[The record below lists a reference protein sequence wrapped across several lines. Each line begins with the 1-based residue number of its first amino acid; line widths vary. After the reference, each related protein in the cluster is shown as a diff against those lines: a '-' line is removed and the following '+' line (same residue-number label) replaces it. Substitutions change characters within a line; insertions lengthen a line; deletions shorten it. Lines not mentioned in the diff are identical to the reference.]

1 MEDVATILTVNDSPE
16 QLALLA
22 HLLRA
27 AGYRVVAASD
37 GREGFEAA
45 ARERPHLII
54 SDVMMPGVGGIEL
67 CRLVRSDPALSQTPV
82 LLLSALS
89 KDTASVVEG
98 LRAGADDYVEAPYDP
113 TRLVARV
120 ARLLER
126 ARSERALRESEERF
140 RLLVESVR
148 DYAILMLDPEGHV
161 ASWNSGAERVTGY
174 AAGEALG
181 RHFSMFS
188 DPGAPAGEGAQ
199 SSAVLERAAAEGRYE
214 REGWRVR
221 KGGSYYWAHV
231 ALTPVRDEAGAL
243 RGFAEVTH
251 DITERVVAEDRLA
264 YAATHDPLTGL
275 PNRSLF
281 LEHLGRA
288 IARSKR
294 HPEHSYA
301 VLFLDLDRFKIINDS
316 LGHVAADRLLVELS
330 RRLKACLRPEDV
342 IARFGGDEFTILLS
356 DTGDATA
363 ASRVAR
369 RIRRELKTPLAA
381 GGHEVFASASVG
393 IALGSHGYDSPED
406 CLRDADAAMY
416 RAKSL
421 GKSRHE
427 VFDRSMH
434 ERATALLKL
443 ETDLRRAVE
452 RGEFRV
458 HYQPIVSLA
467 GGRVAGFEALL
478 RWQHPEEGLLPPS
491 RFMAVAEETGLIT
504 EIGNWVLREA
514 CRQVREWQEGG
525 GAGGRRH
532 LTVSVNLGGREFSQP
547 DLVGQI
553 RPALEGAGLRAGDL
567 RLEITEGVVM
577 GDAAAAAALLGG
589 LKEVGVGLDID
600 DFGTGY
606 SSLSYLHEFDIDVL
620 KIDRSFI
627 RRMCAGDGNFEIVRT
642 IVSLAHSLELEVT
655 AEGVETE
662 EQLSR
667 LRGLGCEYGQGYYFS
682 RPVEAAAA
690 EPLIARR
697 WED

>member
-1 MEDVATILTVNDSPE
+1 MEDAATILTVNDSPE
-16 QLALLA
+16 QLDLLA
-22 HLLRA
+22 LVLRA
-27 AGYRVVAASD
+27 AGYRVLAAPD

-45 ARERPHLII
+45 RRERPHLII

-67 CRLVRSDPALSQTPV
+67 CRLVRSDPALRLTPI

-98 LRAGADDYVEAPYDP
+98 LEAGADDYVEAPYDP

-148 DYAILMLDPEGHV
+148 DYAILMLDPAGRV

-174 AAGEALG
+174 AAGESLG
-181 RHFSMFS
+181 RHFSIFFA
-188 DPGAPAGEGAQ
+188 PGAPAEDEP
-199 SSAVLERAAAEGRYE
+199 SAALERAAAEGRYE

-221 KGGSYYWAHV
+221 KDGSHYWAHV
-231 ALTPVRDEAGAL
+231 ALTPVRDESGEL

-281 LEHLGRA
+281 LEHLGQA

-294 HPEHSYA
+294 HPEYSYA

-316 LGHVAADRLLVELS
+316 LGHVAADRLLVALS

-356 DTGDATA
+356 DTRDATA

-369 RIRRELKTPLAA
+369 RIRSELRAPLTA
-381 GGHEVFASASVG
+381 GGHEVFTSASIG
-393 IALGSHGYDSPED
+393 IALGSQGYDSPED

-427 VFDRSMH
+427 VFDRSMN
-434 ERATALLKL
+434 ERAAALLKL

-467 GGRVAGFEALL
+467 EGHVVGFEALL
-478 RWQHPEEGLLPPS
+478 RWEHPEEGLLPPS

-504 EIGNWVLREA
+504 EVGGWVLREA
-514 CRQVREWQEGG
+514 CRQVREWQ
-525 GAGGRRH
+525 GASRRH
-532 LTVSVNLGGREFSQP
+532 LMVSVNLGSREFSQP

-553 RPALEGAGLRAGDL
+553 RPALEGAGLRPGDL

-577 GDAAAAAALLGG
+577 GDAAAASALLGE

-627 RRMCAGDGNFEIVRT
+627 RRMCADDGNFEIVRT
-642 IVSLAHSLELEVT
+642 IVSLAHSLKLEVT

-682 RPVEAAAA
+682 RPAEAAAA
-690 EPLIARR
+690 EPLITRR
-697 WED
+697 WEV